1 MKQKTY
7 LILAFLLF
15 AGFGVLHAQPVACS
29 DLFFSEYVEG
39 SSFEKYIEIYNPTTG
54 TVDLSDYELRLYT
67 NGAGT
72 ASQTLI
78 LSGTLTSG
86 GTIVVRNGSATGF
99 TGGIVSSIVVNHNGD
114 DAFELY
120 KISTS
125 ATVDIFGRIGNDPGT
140 AWTATGLSTADR
152 TLRRKSSVASGI
164 TVNPSGTGPTA
175 FTTLETEWDGY
186 PINDV
191 SGLGSHSSACVS
203 TPCSI
208 TSITLANVSGC
219 NDNNTSLITSDDFF
233 TADVT
238 VTFTGAPGSGTLEL
252 TGDAAASVAVGS
264 IGTSSHTFTSVT
276 FSADGTAVSLAAA
289 FTADGACTLSN
300 LNAGLA
306 PAACS
311 TPAPCSLPFFSEYIE
326 GSGNNKCLEIYNP
339 TASPIDL
346 AAGGYRI
353 KMYFNGA
360 TSAGLTVNL
369 TGTVA
374 AGGTYVVCNSSA
386 TAEFTALAN
395 QIGSGGWFNG
405 DDAVV
410 LENNDGLLDVI
421 GQIGTDP
428 GSAWAGAGASTV
440 DQTLRRYGYI
450 SKGDNNGTDAFDP
463 SLEWASYPLNTS
475 AGLGYHIGSCPT
487 GAPAGWAFA
496 NPGCAAGST
505 TVASGTWTQSSNCY
519 NPAAGADDLTFAF
532 RELCGDGEIVAQ
544 YQGVTPFG
552 FAGLMMRESLNPASK
567 YVWMFMR
574 ANTNASWAIR
584 AITGLS
590 PTIDTR
596 PHANRQWMKLT
607 RTGTT
612 FRGYLSANGTTWQ
625 LVFQSSVSLNSC
637 VLVGLATH
645 SNVDGTNVTSTFR
658 NVSTSFN
665 NNLMAMPGAAQ
676 AVDMVSEAPAMQ
688 TTVIQSGNTT
698 ESDAFGIWPNPAG
711 STLEV
716 NIPMWNAGESVQLQ
730 VNDMQ
735 GRPLM
740 YRQLGDQQQRVSLD
754 LSTLTP
760 GMYLLTLRSGEHLEI
775 ARFIK
780 Q

>member
-39 SSFEKYIEIYNPTTG
+39 TSFEKYIEIYNPTAG

-72 ASQTLI
+72 VSQALT

-140 AWTATGLSTADR
+140 AWTATGLSTLDR

-186 PINDV
+186 PTNDV

-203 TPCSI
+203 TACSI

-219 NDNNTSLITSDDFF
+219 NDNLTSLITSDDFF

-238 VTFTGAPGSGTLEL
+238 VTFTGAPDSGTLVL

-264 IGTSSHTFTSVT
+264 IGTSSHTFTSVI

-289 FTADGACTLSN
+289 FTDDGACTLSN

-326 GSGNNKCLEIYNP
+326 GGGNNKCLEIYNP

-353 KMYFNGA
+353 RMYFNGA

-374 AGGTYVVCNSSA
+374 AGGTYVVCNSGA

-405 DDAVV
+405 DDAIV
-410 LENNDGLLDVI
+410 LENNDGTIDAI

-428 GSAWAGAGASTV
+428 GAAWTSAGVSTV

-450 SKGDNNGTDAFDP
+450 SKGDNNGTDAYDP
-463 SLEWASYPLNTS
+463 SLEWASYPNNTS

-496 NPGCAAGST
+496 NPGCATGST
-505 TVASGTWTQSSNCY
+505 TAASGTWTQSSNCY
-519 NPAAGADDLTFAF
+519 NPAPGADDLTFAF

-552 FAGLMMRESLNPASK
+552 FAGLMMRESLNPGSK

-574 ANTNASWAIR
+574 ANTNASWSIR
-584 AITGLS
+584 AITGVT
-590 PTIDTR
+590 PTFDTK
-596 PHANRQWMKLT
+596 PHFNRQWMKLT

-612 FRGYLSANGTTWQ
+612 FRGYLSTNGTTWQ

-645 SNVDGTNVTSTFR
+645 SIVDGTNVTSTFR

-760 GMYLLTLRSGEHLEI
+760 GMYLLTLRSGEHLKI